1 MIPPSTSSNQTTRPN
16 SVGLPSLPLRMIAVC
31 GSKMLTNFSLAPS
44 CWPKS
49 TRRVRQVI
57 DQTTRR
63 NEGLEYDPQPLPA
76 GIRRCSECHL
86 NLLGLP
92 DYLRREANQAPVA
105 GLQCLGSTFPASSC
119 RVDQLFHHL
128 LHTAA
133 AVPEGRTVNLGSS
146 RHDVFGSLDGPRQHP
161 HTIAQQ
167 RAVDGIVD
175 V

>member
-31 GSKMLTNFSLAPS
+31 GSKMLTNFSLAPQLLAQEH
-44 CWPKS
+44 PP
-49 TRRVRQVI
+49 RGLV
-57 DQTTRR
+57 DHLPHAR

-105 GLQCLGSTFPASSC
+105 GLQCVGSTFPTSSC
-119 RVDQLFHHL
+119 RVDQLLHH
-128 LHTAA
+128 APQA
-133 AVPEGRTVNLGSS
+133 PRAVTEGR
-146 RHDVFGSLDGPRQHP
+146 
-161 HTIAQQ
+161 
-167 RAVDGIVD
+167 RANVGRL
-175 V
+175 